1 MSALS
6 IRNQC
11 IFLAVYSAVLLFS
24 AYAMSDS
31 ASNTTATRYVCSA
44 CDARKQPSI
53 FSSRKNAHLHITK
66 SARCHGSKVKTV
78 RIITRPGDV
87 IAGGAGGM
95 GQCPMPQHQPTG
107 KTVCQEYVHHISRIY
122 HSYSLN
128 IYVFKEYT
136 WNMLIIWYEY
146 K

>member
-31 ASNTTATRYVCSA
+31 ASNTTVTRYVCSA
-44 CDARKQPSI
+44 CDAHKQPSF
-53 FSSRKNAHLHITK
+53 FSSRKNAHMHITK

-78 RIITRPGDV
+78 RIIIRPGDV

-95 GQCPMPQHQPTG
+95 GQCPMQQHQPPG
-107 KTVCQEYVHHISRIY
+107 KSDISNIRRPYVWNIPSIFFEYIYIQRIY
-122 HSYSLN
+122 L
-128 IYVFKEYT
+128 EYT
-136 WNMLIIWYEY
+136 
-146 K
+146 